1 MTRRID
7 ATVDFWEDQ
16 DDVYA
21 ISLKRGQP
29 VYVGLKG
36 PEKGYDLSMALWLP
50 QARSIED
57 VGSVRLRVRVS
68 ARPGA
73 RQYFAYRAPE
83 RGRYFVQVRMSSAG
97 LARYR
102 LIVVKA

>member
-7 ATVDFWEDQ
+7 ATVDFWDDQ

-21 ISLKRGQP
+21 IHLKRGQP

-36 PEKGYDLSMALWLP
+36 LEKGFDLSMALWLP
-50 QARSIED
+50 RHGLGRGRRERA
-57 VGSVRLRVRVS
+57 V
-68 ARPGA
+68 ARPRVGPPWA
-73 RQYFAYRAPE
+73 RQYFAYRAP
-83 RGRYFVQVRMSSAG
+83 RGGRYFVQVRMSSAG

-102 LIVVKA
+102 LTVVKA